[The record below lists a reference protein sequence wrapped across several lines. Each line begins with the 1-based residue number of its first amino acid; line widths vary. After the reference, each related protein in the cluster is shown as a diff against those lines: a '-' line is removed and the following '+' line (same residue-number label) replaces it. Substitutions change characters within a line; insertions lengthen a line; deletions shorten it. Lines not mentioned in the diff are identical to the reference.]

1 MTVSVRAKGPF
12 SDQRAATI
20 LRRRKRAICWASV
33 LAAAVAIPLAA
44 AAPLPASDGAVAH
57 PQLWP
62 KAASPAAFTDAA
74 TEAKITA
81 LMARMSLEEKVG
93 QTIQAD
99 INSIDPDDLRRY
111 PLGALLAGGNSSPHG
126 DNRAPASD
134 WLELIRAFR
143 AAAAE
148 PRPGHVP
155 IPLLFGIDAVHG
167 HNKIKGATLFPHNVG
182 LGAARDPELIGEI
195 GRATAEEVSATGAD
209 WTFAPTVA
217 VPRDVRWG
225 RSYEGYAE
233 EPDVVAAYAGPMTLG
248 LQGPLR
254 PGRPIAAGHV
264 MGTAK
269 HFLGDGG
276 TKGGVDQG
284 DAMIDEQTLIR
295 LHAQGYPPA
304 IDAGVLAVMAS
315 FSGWNG
321 VKDTG
326 NESLLTGVLKHR
338 MGFKGFVV
346 GDWNAHGQVAG
357 CSTTDCPQALNAGLD
372 MYMASDSWKGLYEH
386 TLAEV
391 RSGAI
396 PMGRLDDAVRR
407 ILRVKF
413 KAGLFGGPSPA
424 AGHFERLGSAEHR
437 AIARRAVRE
446 SLVLLKDNDRIL
458 PIRASAHVLV
468 AGDGADDIGKQSG
481 GWTLNWQ
488 GVGNKN
494 SDFPHGQSIWSGV
507 NEAVTAGGGHAEL
520 SVDGTYAR
528 KPDVAIVVFGE
539 NPYAEF
545 QGDIETLEYSPG
557 DGHDLALL
565 KRLKAQGIPVVSV
578 FLSGRPLW
586 TNPQI
591 NASDAFVAAWLP
603 GTEGGGV
610 ADVLIGSRSGAPRHD
625 FRGRLSFS
633 WPARADR
640 NPGHPDEPSY
650 APQFAYGYGL
660 SYAHRAKVG
669 VLSEDPGLRSAN
681 LNLERFFVDG
691 HAPSPWSLSAS
702 GAATVRAVDAGA
714 QENARQATWS
724 GQGGG
729 VLAVTGG
736 PADLR
741 RQTNGDMAL
750 LMRYRVTTAPTG
762 TVRLA
767 VACGPDCGGG
777 VDVTRLLTRSS
788 TAAPLDWQTSKI
800 RLSCFQG
807 AGADMSRVSSPFLLS
822 TTGALSVTISDLR
835 LVPNEGDAVCPG
847 DGGAGPVSSR

>member
-1 MTVSVRAKGPF
+1 MTVNVRAKGPF

-33 LAAAVAIPLAA
+33 LAAAVASSPAT
-44 AAPLPASDGAVAH
+44 AAPSAAGDGAVAH
-57 PQLWP
+57 PALWP

-74 TEAKITA
+74 TEARITA

-99 INSIDPDDLRRY
+99 INSIMPDDLRHY
-111 PLGALLAGGNSSPHG
+111 PLGALLAGGDSAPHG
-126 DNRAPASD
+126 DNRAPAGD
-134 WLELIRAFR
+134 WLALIRAFR

-167 HNKIKGATLFPHNVG
+167 HNKVRGATLFPHNVG

-225 RSYEGYAE
+225 RSFEGYAE
-233 EPDVVAAYAGPMTLG
+233 EPEVVASYAGPMTLG
-248 LQGPLR
+248 LQGRLVPGQPLA
-254 PGRPIAAGHV
+254 PGHV
-264 MGTAK
+264 MGTIK

-276 TKGGVDQG
+276 TAGGVDQG
-284 DAMIDEQTLIR
+284 DARIDEQTLVR
-295 LHAQGYPPA
+295 VHAQGYPPA

-321 VKDTG
+321 VKDTA
-326 NESLLTGVLKHR
+326 NESLLTDVLKGR

-357 CSTTDCPQALNAGLD
+357 CTVTDCPQALNAGLD
-372 MYMASDSWKGLYEH
+372 MYMAPDSWKDLYTH

-391 RSGAI
+391 RAGVI
-396 PMGRLDDAVRR
+396 PMARLDDAVRR
-407 ILRVKF
+407 ILRVKI
-413 KAGLFGGPSPA
+413 KTGLFEVPSPA
-424 AGHFERLGSAEHR
+424 AGRFDRLGSPEHR

-446 SLVLLKDNDRIL
+446 SLVLLKNNGGVL
-458 PIRASAHVLV
+458 PIKASANVLV
-468 AGDGADDIGKQSG
+468 AGDGADDIGEQSG

-494 SDFPHGQSIWSGV
+494 ADFPHGQSIWSGID
-507 NEAVTAGGGHAEL
+507 EAVKAGGGHAEL
-520 SVDGTYAR
+520 SVSGTYDR
-528 KPDVAIVVFGE
+528 RPDVAIVVFGE
-539 NPYAEF
+539 TPYAEF
-545 QGDIETLEYSPG
+545 QGDIDTLEFSPA
-557 DGHDLALL
+557 DNHDLALL
-565 KRLKAQGIPVVSV
+565 KRLKAEGIPVVSV

-610 ADVLIGSRSGAPRHD
+610 ADVLIGKSTGMPRHD

-640 NPGHPDEPSY
+640 SPGHPEEPNY

-660 SYAHRAKVG
+660 SYAHPAKIG
-669 VLSEDPGLRSAN
+669 QLSEDPGQRSAN
-681 LNLERFFVDG
+681 LNLERFFVEG
-691 HAPSPWSLSAS
+691 HAPAPWSLTVS

-714 QENARQATWS
+714 QENARLATWS
-724 GQGGG
+724 GEGGG

-750 LMRYRVTTAPTG
+750 LMRYRVSTPPT
-762 TVRLA
+762 A
-767 VACGPDCGGG
+767 VARLSIACGSDCGGAL
-777 VDVTRLLTRSS
+777 DVTALLARKPGP
-788 TAAPLDWQTSKI
+788 AEADGWRTSKI
-800 RLSCFQG
+800 KLSCFQS
-807 AGADMSRVSSPFLLS
+807 AGADMSKVSSPFSLS
-822 TTGALSVTISDLR
+822 TTGVLSVTISDLR
-835 LVPNEGDAVCPG
+835 LVPNEGDAECPG
-847 DGGAGPVSSR
+847 DQAAR